1 MLACFSKLAETILS
15 KTQGQ
20 NELWRVV
27 PIQSTR
33 GRCMCKQNW
42 DYDEIMS
49 RRTSLRGGAKFLAP
63 QLTTPSLFHEI
74 SVQRA
79 KDKMPQL
86 LPAGIEDARH
96 LSRRHR
102 RREANLG
109 RRKEGR
115 PFSQKESSALGKT
128 HPSHIKHEPDKTTN
142 PQSPI
147 NCLLKRKAM
156 RL

>member
-1 MLACFSKLAETILS
+1 MLACFSQVAETMLS
-15 KTQGQ
+15 KTQSQ

-42 DYDEIMS
+42 GYNEIAS
-49 RRTSLRGGAKFLAP
+49 RRTSLRSERLRHFFTSFTFRERK
-63 QLTTPSLFHEI
+63 
-74 SVQRA
+74 
-79 KDKMPQL
+79 KDKMSQL
-86 LPAGIEDARH
+86 LPAGIEDGRH
-96 LSRRHR
+96 LSRLRR

-109 RRKEGR
+109 RRTEGR
-115 PFSQKESSALGKT
+115 SFSQKESSASGNT
-128 HPSHIKHEPDKTTN
+128 RPSHIKHQPDKTTN

-156 RL
+156 RR